1 MRKSLLLTLILFI
14 IISAGVSQ
22 DYVDYAKKLKK
33 EYPDEEVIIT
43 KSDVTIEFDY
53 KSKLGVVVYDET
65 INEFVGLKKN
75 FQFLYPVFYADDI
88 EIRTFKTGGYSRVGR
103 DDYYTSDNI
112 FHDDVK
118 VKYSHYKI
126 PLFGGSSD
134 IKYELFYQDV
144 KYLPVIYFCE
154 TLPILKKE
162 IKFIIPDFIDIELI
176 PRNFNGYK
184 ITRSVETDKNEKII
198 TFRAID
204 LEPISDDFDLPGKSH
219 IYPHII
225 IHAKSYTRDGK
236 KHNILNDLSDQ
247 YGWYNSLT
255 SDIGNDPSS
264 LKEIVNGLTSGKTS
278 DDEKIQAIYYWVQ
291 DNIRYIAFEDGIAGF
306 KPASC
311 QKVYKN
317 RYGDCKGMAN
327 LTKEMLK
334 LAGYDAR
341 LAWIGTRHLA
351 FDYSIPS
358 LAADNHMICALKTDN
373 SFVFL
378 DATQKY
384 SRLGDYSENI
394 QGREVLI
401 EDGDN
406 YILDEIP
413 VATASMNQEIYN
425 LNLEI
430 TEDLDLAGEIDVTLM
445 GESRVQLVNIIN
457 HIPSKDWE
465 KAIKYFLKAGD
476 KNINIT
482 DVNMPDPDRNKD
494 YIFSSKISIPE
505 RLSTFDN
512 DTYAYINPFTFFASY
527 DVEKDRKFPL
537 WFDYKNHVNVNIII
551 NNLGDWQ
558 ITHIPEDLI
567 IENDEFSLKLIIE
580 NQNNSISYHFEL
592 INYIAEISSQN
603 LENWNKSISILN
615 EAYEQP
621 IILQKR

>member
-1 MRKSLLLTLILFI
+1 MRKSLLLTLVIFI
-14 IISAGVSQ
+14 IYSVGFSQ
-22 DYVDYAKKLKK
+22 DYIDYAKKLKK

-65 INEFVGLKKN
+65 ENEFVGLKKN
-75 FQFLYPVFYADDI
+75 FQFLYPVFYTDDI
-88 EIRTFKTGGYSRVGR
+88 EIRTFKTGDYSRVGK

-134 IKYELFYQDV
+134 IRYELFFRDV
-144 KYLPVIYFCE
+144 KYLPVVYFCE
-154 TLPILKKE
+154 PLAILEKE

-176 PRNFNGYK
+176 ARNFDGYE
-184 ITRSVETDKNEKII
+184 ISRTVETDKSEKII
-198 TFRAID
+198 TFRATD
-204 LEPISDDFDLPGKSH
+204 LDPISDDFDLPGKSH

-225 IHAKSYTRDGK
+225 IHVKSYTRDGK

-247 YGWYNSLT
+247 YGWYKSLT
-255 SDIGNDPSS
+255 SDIGNDPSA
-264 LKEIVNGLTSGKTS
+264 LRETVVGLTNGKTS
-278 DDEKIQAIYYWVQ
+278 DEEKIQAIYYWVQ

-327 LTKEMLK
+327 LTKEMLN

-358 LAADNHMICALKTDN
+358 LAADNHMICALNIDN

-378 DATQKY
+378 DATEKY

-406 YILDEIP
+406 YILEKIP
-413 VATASMNQEIYN
+413 VESASKNQEIYN

-430 TEDLDLAGEIDVTLM
+430 SNELDLTGNIDVTLM

-457 HIPSKDWE
+457 RIPSKDWE

-482 DVNMPDPDRNKD
+482 DVNMPDPDRNMD
-494 YIFSSKISIPE
+494 YSFSSRISIPE
-505 RLSTFDN
+505 RVSTFDN
-512 DTYAYINPFTFFASY
+512 DTYAYINPFAFFASY
-527 DVEKDRKFPL
+527 DVDEERRFPL
-537 WFDYKNHVNVNIII
+537 WFDYKNHVNVNITID
-551 NNLGDWQ
+551 NLDDWEV
-558 ITHIPEDLI
+558 THIPENLM
-567 IENDEFSLKLIIE
+567 IENEEFSIKLSIE
-580 NQNNSISYHFEL
+580 KKDNTIHYSFEL
-592 INYIAEISSQN
+592 INYIAQISSFN
-603 LENWNKSISILN
+603 LENWNEAISRLN